1 MTTSG
6 LACPMTTG
14 AEVEAVSGEGFCRV
28 LPSSIRTV
36 GVMVNMLDSA
46 LFGKVFSVLFAN
58 V

>member
-14 AEVEAVSGEGFCRV
+14 AEVEAASGEGFCWL
-28 LPSSIRTV
+28 LPLGIGTV

-46 LFGKVFSVLFAN
+46 VFGKVFSVLFAN